1 MSNIYYTGI
10 GSRET
15 PEEIL
20 GWMQDIGW
28 LLAKKGYTLRS
39 GGADGADSA
48 FEKGCD
54 QANGKKDVYIPWK
67 NFNKRG
73 WTKDAGIVPDL
84 EAAKEIVMRTHP
96 APRRLSQGAMKLHSR
111 NPYQILGD
119 NLNTPSDFVIAYT
132 PNGKLKG
139 GTATALRL
147 AQENN
152 IPVYNLG
159 DPNAPSL
166 SDFLVSIGLD
176 KMTEEDYVMDFD
188 YGLENHPL

>member
-28 LLAKKGYTLRS
+28 LLGKRGYTLRS

-54 QANGKKDVYIPWK
+54 QANGEKDIYIPWK

-84 EAAKEIVMRTHP
+84 EAAKDIVMRTHP
-96 APRRLSQGAMKLHSR
+96 APHRLSQGAMHKVFMPDKKFL
-111 NPYQILGD
+111 P
-119 NLNTPSDFVIAYT
+119 
-132 PNGKLKG
+132 
-139 GTATALRL
+139 
-147 AQENN
+147 
-152 IPVYNLG
+152 PVQR
-159 DPNAPSL
+159 
-166 SDFLVSIGLD
+166 
-176 KMTEEDYVMDFD
+176 
-188 YGLENHPL
+188 